1 MSVDV
6 KSSPHRAGPG
16 GWRLDPRVVAH
27 LRARA
32 SPLLDLW
39 ALTPALARRT
49 AARNDDSPTAFAPT
63 HWPDTEWSD
72 TRSDFPPA

>member
-6 KSSPHRAGPG
+6 ESFSRRAAPG

-27 LRARA
+27 LRART
-32 SPLLDLW
+32 SPLLGLW
-39 ALTPALARRT
+39 SVTPALARRSADNEHSAT
-49 AARNDDSPTAFAPT
+49 SFAPT

-72 TRSDFPPA
+72 TRSDVTPD